1 MAAGFPPAEE
11 GEAAGASHGLELVEV
26 VGVKKG
32 VAAVLWEPLRQVAES
47 RDAFPEYLCSR
58 QGGCGFASQFGH
70 KLYLVSGLPR
80 VALLAASRCFLRPL
94 PRLQR
99 STAS

>member
-1 MAAGFPPAEE
+1 MAAGFPAAEE
-11 GEAAGASHGLELVEV
+11 GEAAGATHGLELVEV
-26 VGVKKG
+26 LGVER

-80 VALLAASRCFLRPL
+80 VALLAASRFLLWLL
-94 PRLQR
+94 PRFQR
-99 STAS
+99 SAAS